1 MSKKY
6 TNMDNNTTTKTDPLV
21 PQTQEDAVWL
31 AALQVSS
38 YVNFSEIARKYF
50 GRTAQWLTQRL
61 HGNIVNGKP
70 VKLKPSEANTF
81 AAALRDIATKLNEA
95 ATLIE
100 TTPTAQD

>member
-1 MSKKY
+1 ME
-6 TNMDNNTTTKTDPLV
+6 DNHTPNKIIA
-21 PQTQEDAVWL
+21 PQTQEDAIWL

-50 GRTAQWLTQRL
+50 GRTSQWLTQRL

-70 VKLKPSEANTF
+70 AQLKPNEAAIF
-81 AAALRDIATKLNEA
+81 SHALRDIATKLTEA

-100 TTPTAQD
+100 TTPPTKK

>member
-1 MSKKY
+1 
-6 TNMDNNTTTKTDPLV
+6 MDNNTTGKNDPLA

-50 GRTAQWLTQRL
+50 DRTAQWLTQRL

-70 VKLKPSEANTF
+70 AKLKPNEAQTF
-81 AAALRDIATKLNEA
+81 ATALRDIAAKLNEA
-95 ATLIE
+95 AAIIE
-100 TTPTAQD
+100 TAPTAQN